1 MPFPKEA
8 IKEILQSL
16 DHANDALWT
25 DDGAPLVAEV
35 QRLGNDLTI
44 TRAQINEAFPGF
56 ARKTS
61 DSVAED
67 EQPDDEAPLAEGSG
81 GSVGG
86 VNLTTETIAPVT
98 AAADVLLS
106 PELEQERLRQIAYKR
121 VLEAEQAITDA
132 RDGVSKAYDVVA
144 QAEKRHTR
152 ALLLFS
158 SKYPPLTAA
167 ANIKLHLARQQ
178 EILREKVTGS
188 RFEQP
193 PAMSPIEARLMGRK
207 RVTPTLF
214 VPLAVGG

>member
-25 DDGAPLVAEV
+25 DDGSPLVAEV

-67 EQPDDEAPLAEGSG
+67 EQPDDEVTEGSG
-81 GSVGG
+81 GIVGG
-86 VNLTTETIAPVT
+86 VNLTTETIAPIT
-98 AAADVLLS
+98 AAAEDVLLS

-193 PAMSPIEARLMGRK
+193 SALSPIEARLMGRK
-207 RVTPTLF
+207 RVTPTMF
-214 VPLAVGG
+214 IPLAVGG

>member
-67 EQPDDEAPLAEGSG
+67 EQPDDEALLAEGSG
-81 GSVGG
+81 GIDPELK
-86 VNLTTETIAPVT
+86 NTTIVAAP
-98 AAADVLLS
+98 AEDVLLS

-193 PAMSPIEARLMGRK
+193 PSMSPIEARLMGRK

-214 VPLAVGG
+214 IPLAVGG